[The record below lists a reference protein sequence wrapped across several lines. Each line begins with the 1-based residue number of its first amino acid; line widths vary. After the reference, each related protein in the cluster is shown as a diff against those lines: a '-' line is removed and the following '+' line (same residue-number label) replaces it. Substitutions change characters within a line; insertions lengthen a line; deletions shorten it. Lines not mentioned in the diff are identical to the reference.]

1 MNDKINLRQLTDRLP
16 TDIFGSDPEQRT
28 QAVGEIFAIIAETLE
43 SGENVAVKGLGIFS
57 LTGDKESPITFEPD
71 RSFVAIVN
79 APFDAFSPVALPDE
93 VTDSELAG
101 IEEVEEAEEADSS
114 DSYISYNSSD
124 MEAEAEPE
132 VEAEPQPEVTAV
144 KAADPVPLTEPE
156 PTPELELVPEV
167 ESASEAELESASE
180 PELESA
186 SEAELEADIEQ
197 EPEIGQEA
205 GTSRFGVGFFWG
217 LLCGLLVGA
226 ILFMIYVLLTTRS
239 EPMPAYEMEAEA
251 ADAAITAIE

>member
-16 TDIFGSDPEQRT
+16 ADIFGSDPEQRT

-167 ESASEAELESASE
+167 ESASEAELE
-180 PELESA
+180 
-186 SEAELEADIEQ
+186 ADIEQ
-197 EPEIGQEA
+197 EPEIEQEA

-217 LLCGLLVGA
+217 LLSGLLVGA

>member
-16 TDIFGSDPEQRT
+16 ADIFGSDPEQRT

-114 DSYISYNSSD
+114 DSYISNNSSD

-156 PTPELELVPEV
+156 PTPELELIPEV
-167 ESASEAELESASE
+167 ESASEAELEAASE
-180 PELESA
+180 S
-186 SEAELEADIEQ
+186 ELEADIEQ
-197 EPEIGQEA
+197 EPEIEQEA

-217 LLCGLLVGA
+217 LLSGLLVGA